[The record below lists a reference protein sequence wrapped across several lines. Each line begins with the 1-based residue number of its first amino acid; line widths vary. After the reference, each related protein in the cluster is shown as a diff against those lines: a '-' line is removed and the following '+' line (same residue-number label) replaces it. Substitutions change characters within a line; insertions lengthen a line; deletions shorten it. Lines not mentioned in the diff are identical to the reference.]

1 MALDD
6 RCWQLLPLP
15 SSEVDASV
23 DVKGQEMMPDNVLIR
38 DARRDEAN
46 FAAEMTRKM
55 VLEMQEYG
63 GHTAAT
69 SESAWEKIAEL
80 ITDDLQLEIAKY
92 LVAENSSGQRIGH
105 AAARIVTLEGA
116 FEPKRTI
123 HVSAVYVVPTNRQAG
138 VGRALVE
145 KVLEWGRAKG
155 AEYCTLNVLEKNPA
169 RSLYKSLGFIDT
181 DIRMT
186 RRF

>member
-15 SSEVDASV
+15 SSEVDSV

-63 GHTAAT
+63 GRTAAT

-92 LVAENSSGQRIGH
+92 LVAENSSG
-105 AAARIVTLEGA
+105 
-116 FEPKRTI
+116 
-123 HVSAVYVVPTNRQAG
+123 
-138 VGRALVE
+138 
-145 KVLEWGRAKG
+145 
-155 AEYCTLNVLEKNPA
+155 
-169 RSLYKSLGFIDT
+169 
-181 DIRMT
+181 
-186 RRF
+186 